1 MGSNAIRSS
10 EASDALLS
18 SNGYEFFEKAE
29 WLTTVEAAI
38 YLRKFRY
45 DGTPSPE
52 AVYMML
58 QRGRIRRRKFNGR
71 LYFNKQ
77 ELRRAL
83 DIST

>member
-1 MGSNAIRSS
+1 MTNLAMKYGEDSN
-10 EASDALLS
+10 ALLS